1 MRRWRNVL
9 RIATDARSALK
20 GEQKRK
26 RRGAAFCCDRRRRS
40 RLREC
45 RLRDRQTAS
54 AAAAPAATTGKNGGC
69 TNSNAETS
77 YKSSI
82 HIVSVS
88 RYSMI
93 RFCPNPLSFFIC
105 GLARHLRRRSHHAS
119 CTDATMAKL
128 SRDFRNFFSC
138 GSDRTVVSRAQNH
151 LSGGCGAD
159 RALALHGAN
168 A

>member
-45 RLRDRQTAS
+45 RLRDRQSAS
-54 AAAAPAATTGKNGGC
+54 AAAAAATTGKNGGC

-93 RFCPNPLSFFIC
+93 RFRPNLIALFMC

-119 CTDATMAKL
+119 RLDAPMAKL
-128 SRDFRNFFSC
+128 SRNFRNFFSC

-151 LSGGCGAD
+151 LSGGCSAD